1 MKERKALGGIT
12 NLRLGNQND
21 NLLGPKRNVP
31 TAPLAMISLPKN
43 SSSLPPNHSCADIS
57 CKLKHDTANLFLPM
71 GVQPLD
77 KKEKEKVL
85 RVGEG
90 SKKRNFPALL
100 ERLSEDEEKKVQE
113 IIAEVDSNLR
123 KRTIE
128 SEEN

>member
-1 MKERKALGGIT
+1 
-12 NLRLGNQND
+12 
-21 NLLGPKRNVP
+21 
-31 TAPLAMISLPKN
+31 
-43 SSSLPPNHSCADIS
+43 
-57 CKLKHDTANLFLPM
+57 M

-113 IIAEVDSNLR
+113 IIAEVDSDLR